1 MPVYA
6 TDERLVTPAVVDS
19 IADAMR
25 DALSDGAWAAA
36 LAATNDTHLLGGTG
50 PIFPAEALRHPHK
63 NRTNAYGTIPS
74 VLLDYR

>member
-50 PIFPAEALRHPHK
+50 PIFSGGGAA
-63 NRTNAYGTIPS
+63 TPS
-74 VLLDYR
+74 QKSNQRLWYDS